1 MSNATQHNK
10 KFPIKKVSRT
20 EMAKLIHTT
29 KGRFFTSTH
38 TGTDN
43 EPHVLNCIR
52 SSVQDDNLGYIKVH
66 ARGQGPRLIN
76 PQKLTDLSFNGI
88 HYVIK

>member
-1 MSNATQHNK
+1 MSNAKQHNE

-20 EMAKLIHTT
+20 EMTKVIHST

-38 TGTDN
+38 VGTDN

-52 SSVQDDNLGYIKVH
+52 SAVQDNELGYIKVH

-76 PQKLTDLSFNGI
+76 PQKLTDLTFNGV
-88 HYVIK
+88 HYKTK